1 MHLSRAWKHG
11 LSIAARIVIGGFTM
25 HIYTLAFAL
34 LGLSSTAFAANPPLT
49 GPALELGDVVATME
63 SRYPAKV
70 VAIQLDASGDKPT
83 HYHVD
88 LRFAED
94 AIAKLDVDA
103 ATLQVSARE
112 ASELSPV
119 AIPLVH
125 ATALIMTSIPGQ
137 LLRAELDAT
146 NGVAPH
152 YDVDVKLPQG
162 AIARLKVDATTRQI
176 GWRTPAIISD

>member
-1 MHLSRAWKHG
+1 MRT
-11 LSIAARIVIGGFTM
+11 RM
-25 HIYTLAFAL
+25 LAVAL
-34 LGLSSTAFAANPPLT
+34 LALSSSALAADPSVT
-49 GPALELGDVVATME
+49 SRALELGDVVAAME

-70 VAIQLDASGDKPT
+70 VAVQLDAAGDKPA

-112 ASELSPV
+112 ASELSPS
-119 AIPLVH
+119 AIWLVH
-125 ATALIMTSIPGQ
+125 ATALIMSSIPGQ
-137 LLRAELDAT
+137 LLSAELDAT

-152 YDVDVKLPQG
+152 YDIDVKLPQG